1 VKFMLLI
8 QFDPAVWNGLS
19 EAQREEVF
27 AGHLRFQET
36 TKASGEF
43 VATEAL
49 ADPSNS
55 AVVRVRAG
63 RSEVADGPLVAASS
77 YFCGWYI
84 VDCES
89 RQRAVDLAA
98 LVPDAAHTAMEVRPL
113 MTQGVD

>member
-8 QFDPAVWNGLS
+8 QFDRAVWNGLS
-19 EAQREEVF
+19 EAQHQEVF
-27 AGHLRFQET
+27 AGHLRFQER
-36 TKASGEF
+36 TKAAGEL

-55 AVVRVRAG
+55 AVVRVRG
-63 RSEVADGPLVAASS
+63 GDSEVTDGPLVATGP

-89 RQRAVDLAA
+89 RERAAELAA
-98 LVPDAAHTAMEVRPL
+98 LVPDAAYTAMEVRPL
-113 MTQGVD
+113 MSLDAG